1 MQRDKQLT
9 VNVGVD
15 AVQTLANI
23 EKRIL
28 DFLAQEMT
36 GKRNLQ
42 GEQPL
47 SNVQPKLVSIECGI
61 DFHVATAAGPRPDY
75 ASREAVAALHVH
87 VKEHMS
93 AQFGTALDLL
103 SKRRYAQAHNLACLI
118 ERARPSGAADL
129 NVDFTNT
136 AMSLCIIAVARAA
149 QGVELMNRAPDV
161 LANRERAHDFLRD
174 ALDDIDECLQ
184 DSKFIT
190 SSSLRGPGITLR
202 FNLTHIMQTL
212 VDMQQAIVGYS
223 AQNPTDELR

>member
-1 MQRDKQLT
+1 
-9 VNVGVD
+9 
-15 AVQTLANI
+15 
-23 EKRIL
+23 
-28 DFLAQEMT
+28 
-36 GKRNLQ
+36 
-42 GEQPL
+42 
-47 SNVQPKLVSIECGI
+47 VQPKLIFIECGI
-61 DFHVATAAGPRPDY
+61 DFHVATAEGTHPDY
-75 ASREAVAALHVH
+75 ASREAVDVN

-93 AQFGTALDLL
+93 AQFGTALDFF
-103 SKRRYAQAHNLACLI
+103 SKRRDAQAHNLAKLACLI
-118 ERARPSGAADL
+118 ERARLSGAADL

-161 LANRERAHDFLRD
+161 SANRVRAHDFLRD

-184 DSKFIT
+184 DSKWIT
-190 SSSLRGPGITLR
+190 SSSERSGPGITLR

>member
-1 MQRDKQLT
+1 M
-9 VNVGVD
+9 
-15 AVQTLANI
+15 
-23 EKRIL
+23 
-28 DFLAQEMT
+28 
-36 GKRNLQ
+36 
-42 GEQPL
+42 
-47 SNVQPKLVSIECGI
+47 
-61 DFHVATAAGPRPDY
+61 
-75 ASREAVAALHVH
+75 AALHVH

-136 AMSLCIIAVARAA
+136 AMSMCIIAVARVA

-161 LANRERAHDFLRD
+161 SANRVRAHDFLRD
-174 ALDDIDECLQ
+174 ALDDINECLEG
-184 DSKFIT
+184 SKWIT
-190 SSSLRGPGITLR
+190 SSERSGPGITLR

-212 VDMQQAIVGYS
+212 IDMQQAIVGYS